1 MDGILLINKE
11 IGVTSRD
18 VVNKLMKK
26 FNTKKMGHTGTLDP
40 FASGLMI
47 VSINKGTKISQFMEN
62 LSKEYIARVVL
73 GSDTDTLDLD
83 GSVINSKEME
93 EPLDKNKLLEVISHY
108 IGNVSQIPPMYSA
121 LKVNGVPLYK
131 MARNGEEIE
140 RKARDITIDNI
151 ELLSMDKNSFI
162 IDVNCSKGTYIRTLG
177 VDIAHEYGYPGH
189 LELLTRTRVGKY
201 LLKNAKTVE
210 EVTENDII
218 SISDA
223 LSHIPSVIVEGE
235 NEKKVRN
242 GVALRLSNN
251 PLIVVKTK
259 KDEVLA
265 IYQISEDGKHHCL
278 RGLL

>member
-47 VSINKGTKISQFMEN
+47 VTINKGTKISQFMES

-73 GSDTDTLDLD
+73 GEDTDTLDLD
-83 GSVINSKEME
+83 GSITNKKEML
-93 EPLDKNKLLEVISHY
+93 EPLDKNKLLDVISHF
-108 IGNVSQIPPMYSA
+108 IGPIKQVPPMYSA

-131 MARNGEEIE
+131 LARNGEEID
-140 RKARDITIDNI
+140 RKARDVVINDIS
-151 ELLSMDKNSFI
+151 LVSMDKNSFI

-177 VDIAHEYGYPGH
+177 VDIAHEYGYPAH

-210 EVTENDII
+210 EVSENDII

-223 LSHIPSVIVEGE
+223 LTHIPSVIVEDE

-242 GVALRLSNN
+242 GVPLRLSSY
-251 PLIVVKTK
+251 PLVVVKTK
-259 KDEVLA
+259 NEEVLA
-265 IYQISEDGKHHCL
+265 IYEIKEDGKHHSL
-278 RGLL
+278 RGLI

>member
-83 GSVINSKEME
+83 GTITNTKDMD
-93 EPLDKNKLLEVISHY
+93 EPLDKNKLLDVISHY
-108 IGNVSQIPPMYSA
+108 IGNISQIPPMYSA

-140 RKARDITIDNI
+140 RKARNITIDNI
-151 ELLSMDKNSFI
+151 QLLSMDKNSFI

-201 LLKNAKTVE
+201 LLKNAKTIE
-210 EVTENDII
+210 EVTEDDII

-235 NEKKVRN
+235 IEKKVRN

-251 PLIVVKTK
+251 PMVVCKTK
-259 KDEVLA
+259 SDEVLA
-265 IYQISEDGKHHCL
+265 IYEIKEDGKHHCL